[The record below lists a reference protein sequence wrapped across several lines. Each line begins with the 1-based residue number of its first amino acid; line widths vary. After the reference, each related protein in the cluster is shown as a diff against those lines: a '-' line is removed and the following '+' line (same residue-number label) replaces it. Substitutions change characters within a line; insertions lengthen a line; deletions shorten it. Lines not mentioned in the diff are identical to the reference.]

1 MIKRRIDSLGK
12 DLRDPAKRQMSLAYQ
27 GSVEAVFALLM
38 CAGLGYLA
46 DERWNSDPTGLI
58 VGVVIGF
65 SAFTLRLVRLGGE
78 VSRASN
84 VESPSADE
92 SGENGENA
100 KIGQSQPKVD
110 K

>member
-27 GSVEAVFALLM
+27 GSVEAVFAVLI

-46 DERWNSDPTGLI
+46 DERWGSEPKGLL

-65 SAFTLRLVRLGGE
+65 SAFVLRLVRLGGE
-78 VSRASN
+78 MSGKSSI
-84 VESPSADE
+84 ESPSVGA
-92 SGENGENA
+92 SGEN
-100 KIGQSQPKVD
+100 D
-110 K
+110 KSVEAGRK

>member
-46 DERWNSDPTGLI
+46 DERWSSEPKGLLI
-58 VGVVIGF
+58 GVVIGF
-65 SAFTLRLVRLGGE
+65 SAFVLRLVRLGGE
-78 VSRASN
+78 VSGTSS
-84 VESPSADE
+84 VESSSVDE
-92 SGENGENA
+92 SGEN
-100 KIGQSQPKVD
+100 D